1 MGPPCGEEP
10 SREAL
15 ALDHTYRFDP
25 GFSQV
30 LVESWGKVAEFVA
43 WDPRVEV
50 MFEVEG
56 KATSNPGD
64 EPAAEGDRAVEDVVA
79 RIAVDELDP
88 NIWKG
93 PTAENDQGD
102 VGAKRGVPPPEH
114 EGSNYHRLRPE
125 GLYDNPRSAVRSVLE
140 DPAREVVL
148 VEGALTKCSE
158 IAELVDIAFRVHA
171 CVELSVVDLMG
182 LSKSVAAL
190 ESESAGCAEHE
201 AMNSVGDAEA
211 LVDQV
216 MDRCA
221 RAEVDVWREHDGRW
235 PPPGREQD
243 EVGNDQEEGS
253 ADHDGSGKGS
263 RSE

>member
-1 MGPPCGEEP
+1 M
-10 SREAL
+10 
-15 ALDHTYRFDP
+15 
-25 GFSQV
+25 
-30 LVESWGKVAEFVA
+30 A

-125 GLYDNPRSAVRSVLE
+125 GLYDNPRSAV
-140 DPAREVVL
+140 VL

-158 IAELVDIAFRVHA
+158 IAELVDIAFWVDA

-216 MDRCA
+216 IGVDRS
-221 RAEVDVWREHDGRW
+221 DLD
-235 PPPGREQD
+235 
-243 EVGNDQEEGS
+243 
-253 ADHDGSGKGS
+253 
-263 RSE
+263 